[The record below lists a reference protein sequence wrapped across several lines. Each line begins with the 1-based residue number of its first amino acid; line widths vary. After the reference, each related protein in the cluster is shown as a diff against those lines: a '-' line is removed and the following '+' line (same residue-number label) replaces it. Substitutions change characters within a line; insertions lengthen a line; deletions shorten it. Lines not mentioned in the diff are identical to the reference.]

1 LVRKRLKPASACFVA
16 ELLRPRCELRLL
28 SLENNKIGDDGAKA
42 VAALLAVSSM
52 AELNLAVNLIGDE
65 GAVALGAGLAAS
77 RTLKALSL
85 YHNKVSDHGTS
96 AIGNTLETSA
106 LETLDLSF
114 NAVRSVDALAE
125 ALWGNSSL
133 SDLDLSG
140 NQIGDE
146 GALKLSKAVEVNR
159 TLKVCRLALNKLS
172 TATTMALDKACAGR
186 DSLVIHHS

>member
-1 LVRKRLKPASACFVA
+1 
-16 ELLRPRCELRLL
+16 
-28 SLENNKIGDDGAKA
+28 
-42 VAALLAVSSM
+42 M

-159 TLKVCRLALNKLS
+159 TLKVCRLARNPIRTRNLQRYHKCLRVQADCQSYTPKFLAS
-172 TATTMALDKACAGR
+172 TQ
-186 DSLVIHHS
+186 SLRLRRLQSKDTP